1 MAEECRLRNLVCCF
15 VQNFY
20 SIPVGTSGH
29 LKDLLV
35 GLLKRNPRDRM
46 DFGRK
51 SIHSCFCFK
60 PILSD
65 PYLILNTRLSVAI
78 LRDPGAASQDNAIF
92 SGAAGALL
100 PLK

>member
-1 MAEECRLRNLVCCF
+1 MAEKCRLRNLVCCF

-46 DFGRK
+46 DFGKK
-51 SIHSCFCFK
+51 SLSIQCFCFK
-60 PILSD
+60 PIISD
-65 PYLILNTRLSVAI
+65 PYLD
-78 LRDPGAASQDNAIF
+78 LRRN
-92 SGAAGALL
+92 
-100 PLK
+100 LKGLQWN